1 MAAHR
6 EKNLPVHQ
14 PGFMEGDTAGVVGHQ
29 QQTVDGFEF
38 YQGDPSAGDGIDY
51 LDFCPCLGEAGD
63 GKKDQ

>member
-1 MAAHR
+1 
-6 EKNLPVHQ
+6 
-14 PGFMEGDTAGVVGHQ
+14 MEGDTAGVVGHQ